1 MTPPLRGDRSRYCRS
16 VITCHPIRVDA
27 VVDVAEAQVRLRQSN
42 ESKLNVIFY
51 VCVCVTAQDSV
62 AGAVGSEEVAAVAS
76 AAGEGVGSEAEEAAA
91 IADAEAEEG
100 SGDAAPATIP
110 PTIRAN
116 ADDLSCC
123 AP

>member
-1 MTPPLRGDRSRYCRS
+1 VG
-16 VITCHPIRVDA
+16 A
-27 VVDVAEAQVRLRQSN
+27 VADVAEAQVRLRQSN
-42 ESKLNVIFY
+42 EAMLNVIID
-51 VCVCVTAQDSV
+51 VGLSDTAQDSV

-100 SGDAAPATIP
+100 SGDAGPATIP

-123 AP
+123 VP